1 MLRHEKTV
9 NSGLA
14 VSRPL
19 KCCGLLEWP
28 RRQAAPQQCVVV
40 LKGSNGALAAFF
52 PYWPIALQY
61 LRFIRFLLILSGVPS
76 IESDDDLEY
85 WCWCKHLVI
94 GNGFRCHQHHT
105 TNLKNDMEPPDNH
118 QSGPYIVFHAAF
130 KFVKIGLDRL
140 LRDICTEQNARA

>member
-19 KCCGLLEWP
+19 KCCGLLEWL

-40 LKGSNGALAAFF
+40 LKGSNGALAAFL
-52 PYWPIALQY
+52 PYWPLALQC
-61 LRFIRFLLILSGVPS
+61 LRFTRFLLILSGVPS
-76 IESDDDLEY
+76 IESDDYLEY